1 MINIIKITLLL
12 AFFILHGMGAAFA
25 GDDHE
30 RAKRLKEAGDILPL
44 QEVVEKTVREHPGR
58 ILEVEL
64 DEQDNKFIYK
74 LEILDEKGILWKL
87 KIDARTG
94 ELLKQKM
101 ER

>member
-1 MINIIKITLLL
+1 MINIIKITILL
-12 AFFILHGMGAAFA
+12 AFFILHGMGTAFA